1 MRPIYWHRFPFL
13 FLVIPLILGITASQ
27 YLSSFP
33 STFILGV
40 IIISFSLLFIIQK
53 VRSGLPFVLLAFTE
67 LFSTGI
73 YLSETKTPSITAGK
87 TYQLTGRCNQILSPG
102 KLVISSPHLCTYLQI
117 PDSMKVSVG
126 DSLSGLIRLYPLQTS
141 HNRHDFNY
149 NNYLQHQGI
158 QAKGFPVGEIH
169 KTGHSQDLYSVCHM
183 IRNNLA
189 TKLQQVIPDSTTY
202 KLLAALCLGC
212 RQEITS
218 DTKELFQNT
227 GTIHILAISGLHI
240 GAIFAF
246 FLCLLRLFHF
256 KSRKSRLILIPL
268 IWFVACITG
277 LSPSACR
284 AATILS
290 FITIGEVFKQE
301 TIPLN
306 AIAAAAFFSLLINPE
321 LLYSVSFQMSYA
333 AYTGIILIYPL
344 MRIKKMHKFFR
355 PLYTLLCISFSAQ
368 VMTLPIMA
376 YYFHSI
382 SLNSIFINLIAVP
395 AASFL
400 LYGGILLLA
409 LPGFINFY
417 LSYIIISLTH
427 LFIFSL
433 QLFSKI
439 VINLPDLYPTATH
452 VILFYLIIVL
462 VIIYLI
468 TRKRHVLKFICY
480 NMSILLVFHGC
491 FTFYIQN
498 HQEIVI
504 RNLYK
509 HSAILLNYKGYYTY
523 LKTTNPDDGLSTYIT
538 ANHLQALPTHEAFVG
553 QQIKFIRNHLSS
565 PQCSISIIDHTYPT
579 FSNEDI
585 VIITENIYPPD
596 SLKFHPQQ
604 IIMDNSNTGRC
615 TQAWQKFCLKNQIPF
630 FKTSE
635 VGTIILKI

>member
-53 VRSGLPFVLLAFTE
+53 VRSGLPFVLLAFTG

-73 YLSETKTPSITAGK
+73 YLSDTKTPPIISGE

-218 DTKELFQNT
+218 ATKELFQNT

-290 FITIGEVFKQE
+290 FITIGEAFKQE

-344 MRIKKMHKFFR
+344 MQIKKMHKFIR

-368 VMTLPIMA
+368 IMTLPIMA

-382 SLNSIFINLIAVP
+382 SLNSICINLIAVP
-395 AASFL
+395 PASFL
-400 LYGGILLLA
+400 LYGGIMLLA
-409 LPGFINFY
+409 LPGFISFY
-417 LSYIIISLTH
+417 LSYIIIGLAH

-433 QLFSKI
+433 QLFSRV

-468 TRKRHVLKFICY
+468 TRKRHVLRFICY
-480 NMSILLVFHGC
+480 SMSILLIFHGC
-491 FTFYIQN
+491 FTYYIQN

-553 QQIKFIRNHLSS
+553 QQIKFIQNHLSS
-565 PQCSISIIDHTYPT
+565 SQCSISIIDHTNPT
-579 FSNEDI
+579 FSHEDI

>member
-218 DTKELFQNT
+218 ATKELFQNT

-480 NMSILLVFHGC
+480 SMSILLVFHGC

>member
-53 VRSGLPFVLLAFTE
+53 VRSGLPFVLLAFTG

-73 YLSETKTPSITAGK
+73 YLSDTKTPPIISGE

-218 DTKELFQNT
+218 ATKELFQNT

-290 FITIGEVFKQE
+290 FITIGEAFKQE
-301 TIPLN
+301 TIPSN

-344 MRIKKMHKFFR
+344 MQIKKMHKFIR

-368 VMTLPIMA
+368 IMTLPIMA

-395 AASFL
+395 TASFL
-400 LYGGILLLA
+400 LYGGIMLLA
-409 LPGFINFY
+409 LPGFISFY
-417 LSYIIISLTH
+417 LSYIIIGLTH

-433 QLFSKI
+433 QQFSKI
-439 VINLPDLYPTATH
+439 VINLPDLYPTVTH
-452 VILFYLIIVL
+452 VILFYLIIIL
-462 VIIYLI
+462 SIIYLI
-468 TRKRHVLKFICY
+468 TRKRHVLRFICY
-480 NMSILLVFHGC
+480 SMSILLIFHGC
-491 FTFYIQN
+491 FTYYIQN

>member
-33 STFILGV
+33 LTFILGV
-40 IIISFSLLFIIQK
+40 IIISLSLLFIIQK
-53 VRSGLPFVLLAFTE
+53 VRFGLPFVLLAFTG

-73 YLSETKTPSITAGK
+73 YLSDTKTPSIIAGE

-117 PDSMKVSVG
+117 PDSTKVSVG

-290 FITIGEVFKQE
+290 FITIGEVFRQE

-344 MRIKKMHKFFR
+344 MRIKKMYKFFR

-452 VILFYLIIVL
+452 VILFYLIIIL
-462 VIIYLI
+462 SIIYLI
-468 TRKRHVLKFICY
+468 TRKRHVLRFICY
-480 NMSILLVFHGC
+480 SMSILLIFHGC
-491 FTFYIQN
+491 FTYYIQN

>member
-53 VRSGLPFVLLAFTE
+53 VRSGLPFVLLAFTG

-73 YLSETKTPSITAGK
+73 YLSDTKTPPIISGE

-117 PDSMKVSVG
+117 PDSTKVSVG

-158 QAKGFPVGEIH
+158 QAKGFPVDEIH

-218 DTKELFQNT
+218 ATKELFQNT

-290 FITIGEVFKQE
+290 FITIGEAFKQE

-344 MRIKKMHKFFR
+344 MQIKKMHKFFR

-368 VMTLPIMA
+368 IMTLPIMA

-400 LYGGILLLA
+400 LYGGIILLA
-409 LPGFINFY
+409 LPEFISFY
-417 LSYIIISLTH
+417 LSYIIIGLTH

-433 QLFSKI
+433 QLFSRV

-452 VILFYLIIVL
+452 VILFYLIIIL
-462 VIIYLI
+462 SIIYLI
-468 TRKRHVLKFICY
+468 TRKRHVLRFICY
-480 NMSILLVFHGC
+480 SMSILLIFHGC
-491 FTFYIQN
+491 FTYYIQN

>member
-33 STFILGV
+33 STFILSV

-480 NMSILLVFHGC
+480 SMSILLVFHGC

>member
-1 MRPIYWHRFPFL
+1 MHSIYWHRFPFL
-13 FLVIPLILGITASQ
+13 FLAIPLILGITVSQ
-27 YLSSFP
+27 YLSNFLSA
-33 STFILGV
+33 SILGV
-40 IIISFSLLFIIQK
+40 IITSFSLLFIIRK
-53 VRSGLPFVLLAFTE
+53 VRSGLPFVLLSFTG
-67 LFSTGI
+67 LFFTGV
-73 YLSETKTPSITAGK
+73 YLSGTKTPAIIPGE
-87 TYQLTGRCNQILSPG
+87 TYQLAGRCEQILSPG
-102 KLVISSPHLCTYLQI
+102 KIVVSSPHLCTYLKI
-117 PDSMKVSVG
+117 PDSTEISVG

-149 NNYLQHQGI
+149 DNYLQHQGI
-158 QAKGFPVGEIH
+158 QAKGFPAGEIH
-169 KTGHSQDLYSVCHM
+169 KTGHSQDLYSVCHT

-189 TKLQQVIPDSTTY
+189 TKLQRVIPDSATY

-212 RQEITS
+212 RQEITP

-246 FLCLLRLFHF
+246 FLGLFRLFHF
-256 KSRKSRLILIPL
+256 KSKKFRLILIPL
-268 IWFVACITG
+268 IWFTVCITG

-290 FITIGEVFKQE
+290 FITIGEVFRQE

-344 MRIKKMHKFFR
+344 MQIKKMHKYLR

-376 YYFHSI
+376 YYFHTI

-400 LYGGILLLA
+400 LYGGIILLA
-409 LPGFINFY
+409 LPGFISFY
-417 LSYIIISLTH
+417 LSYIIIGLTR

-433 QLFSKI
+433 QQFSKV
-439 VINLPDLYPTATH
+439 VINLPDLYPTTTH
-452 VILFYLIIVL
+452 VILFYLLIIRA
-462 VIIYLI
+462 IIYFI
-468 TRKRHVLKFICY
+468 TRKRHVLTFICCSL
-480 NMSILLVFHGC
+480 SILLVFHCC
-491 FTFYIQN
+491 FIYYIQN

-504 RNLYK
+504 CNLYK
-509 HSAILLNYKGYYTY
+509 HSTILLNYKGYYTY
-523 LKTTNPDDGLSTYIT
+523 LKTSDVDARLSTYIT
-538 ANHLQALPTHEAFVG
+538 ANHLQALPSHEAFVG

-565 PQCSISIIDHTYPT
+565 PRYSISIVDHAYPT

-585 VIITENIYPPD
+585 VIITENIYPPN
-596 SLKFHPQQ
+596 SPEFHPRQ
-604 IIMDNSNTGRC
+604 IIMDNSNTSFC
-615 TQAWQKFCLKNQIPF
+615 TKAWQKFCLKNQIPF
-630 FKTSE
+630 FKTNE

>member
-53 VRSGLPFVLLAFTE
+53 VRSGLPFVLLAFTG

-73 YLSETKTPSITAGK
+73 YLSDTKTPPIISGE

-117 PDSMKVSVG
+117 PDSTKVSVG

-158 QAKGFPVGEIH
+158 QAKGFPVDEIH

-218 DTKELFQNT
+218 ATKELFQNT

-290 FITIGEVFKQE
+290 FITIGEAFKQE

-344 MRIKKMHKFFR
+344 MQIKKMHKFIR

-368 VMTLPIMA
+368 IMTLPIMA

-395 AASFL
+395 TASFL
-400 LYGGILLLA
+400 LYGGIMLLA
-409 LPGFINFY
+409 LPGFISFY
-417 LSYIIISLTH
+417 LSYIIIGLAH

-433 QLFSKI
+433 QLFSRV

-452 VILFYLIIVL
+452 VILFYLIIIL
-462 VIIYLI
+462 SIIYLI
-468 TRKRHVLKFICY
+468 TRKRHVLRFICY
-480 NMSILLVFHGC
+480 SMSILLIFHGC
-491 FTFYIQN
+491 FTYYIQN

>member
-306 AIAAAAFFSLLINPE
+306 AIAATALFSLLINPE

-480 NMSILLVFHGC
+480 SMSILLVFHGC

>member
-1 MRPIYWHRFPFL
+1 
-13 FLVIPLILGITASQ
+13 
-27 YLSSFP
+27 
-33 STFILGV
+33 
-40 IIISFSLLFIIQK
+40 
-53 VRSGLPFVLLAFTE
+53 
-67 LFSTGI
+67 
-73 YLSETKTPSITAGK
+73 
-87 TYQLTGRCNQILSPG
+87 
-102 KLVISSPHLCTYLQI
+102 
-117 PDSMKVSVG
+117 
-126 DSLSGLIRLYPLQTS
+126 
-141 HNRHDFNY
+141 
-149 NNYLQHQGI
+149 
-158 QAKGFPVGEIH
+158 
-169 KTGHSQDLYSVCHM
+169 M

-218 DTKELFQNT
+218 ATKELFQNT

-290 FITIGEVFKQE
+290 FITIGEAFKQE

-344 MRIKKMHKFFR
+344 MQIKKMHKFFR

-368 VMTLPIMA
+368 IMTLPIMA

-417 LSYIIISLTH
+417 LSYIIIGLAH

-433 QLFSKI
+433 QLFSRV

-452 VILFYLIIVL
+452 VILFYLIIIL
-462 VIIYLI
+462 SIIYLI
-468 TRKRHVLKFICY
+468 TRKRHVLRFICY
-480 NMSILLVFHGC
+480 SMSILLIFHGC
-491 FTFYIQN
+491 FTYNIQN

>member
-218 DTKELFQNT
+218 ATKELFQNT

-290 FITIGEVFKQE
+290 FITIGEAFKQE

-480 NMSILLVFHGC
+480 SMSILLVFHGC

>member
-53 VRSGLPFVLLAFTE
+53 VRSGLPFVLLAFTG

-73 YLSETKTPSITAGK
+73 YLSDTKTPPIISGE

-480 NMSILLVFHGC
+480 SMSILLVFHGC

>member
-53 VRSGLPFVLLAFTE
+53 VRSGLPFVLLAFTG

-73 YLSETKTPSITAGK
+73 YLSDTKTPPIISGE

-117 PDSMKVSVG
+117 PDSTKVSVG

-158 QAKGFPVGEIH
+158 QAKGFPVDEIH

-218 DTKELFQNT
+218 ATKELFQNT

-290 FITIGEVFKQE
+290 FITIGEAFRQE

-344 MRIKKMHKFFR
+344 MQIKKIHKFLR

-368 VMTLPIMA
+368 IMTLPIMA

-417 LSYIIISLTH
+417 LSYIIIGLAH

-433 QLFSKI
+433 QLFSRV

-452 VILFYLIIVL
+452 VILFYLIIIL
-462 VIIYLI
+462 SIIYLI
-468 TRKRHVLKFICY
+468 TRKRHVLRFICY
-480 NMSILLVFHGC
+480 SMSILLIFHGC
-491 FTFYIQN
+491 FTYYIQN

>member
-53 VRSGLPFVLLAFTE
+53 VRSGLPFVLLAFTG

-73 YLSETKTPSITAGK
+73 YLSETKTPPIISGE

-344 MRIKKMHKFFR
+344 MQIKKMHKFLR

-368 VMTLPIMA
+368 IMTLPIMA

-480 NMSILLVFHGC
+480 SMSILLVFHGC

-630 FKTSE
+630 FKASE

>member
-169 KTGHSQDLYSVCHM
+169 KTGHSQDLYSVCHS
-183 IRNNLA
+183 IRNNLV
-189 TKLQQVIPDSTTY
+189 TKLQRVIPDSTTY

-306 AIAAAAFFSLLINPE
+306 AIAAAAFFSLLIHPE

-480 NMSILLVFHGC
+480 SMSILLVFHGC

>member
-480 NMSILLVFHGC
+480 SMSILLVFHGC

-604 IIMDNSNTGRC
+604 IIMDNSNTSHC
-615 TQAWQKFCLKNQIPF
+615 TKAWQKFCLKNQIPF

>member
-344 MRIKKMHKFFR
+344 MQIKKMHKFIR

-368 VMTLPIMA
+368 IMTLPIMA

-480 NMSILLVFHGC
+480 SMSILLVFHGC

>member
-33 STFILGV
+33 LTFILGV

-53 VRSGLPFVLLAFTE
+53 VRFGLPFVLLAFTG

-73 YLSETKTPSITAGK
+73 YLSDTKTPSIIAGE

-117 PDSMKVSVG
+117 PDSTKVSVG

-290 FITIGEVFKQE
+290 FITIGEVFRQE

-344 MRIKKMHKFFR
+344 MRIKKMYKFFR

-452 VILFYLIIVL
+452 VILFYLIIIL
-462 VIIYLI
+462 SIIYLI
-468 TRKRHVLKFICY
+468 TRKRHVLRFICY
-480 NMSILLVFHGC
+480 SMSILLIFHGC
-491 FTFYIQN
+491 FTYYIQN

>member
-33 STFILGV
+33 LTFILGV

-53 VRSGLPFVLLAFTE
+53 VRFGLPFVLLAFTG

-73 YLSETKTPSITAGK
+73 YLSDTKTPSIIAGE

-117 PDSMKVSVG
+117 PDSTKVSVG

-290 FITIGEVFKQE
+290 FITIGEVFRQE

-344 MRIKKMHKFFR
+344 MRIKKMYKFFR

-452 VILFYLIIVL
+452 VILFYLIIIL
-462 VIIYLI
+462 SIIYLI
-468 TRKRHVLKFICY
+468 TRKRHVLRFICY
-480 NMSILLVFHGC
+480 SMSILLIFHGC
-491 FTFYIQN
+491 FTYYIQN

-523 LKTTNPDDGLSTYIT
+523 LKTTNPDDGLFTYIT

>member
-53 VRSGLPFVLLAFTE
+53 VRSGLPFVLLAFTG

-73 YLSETKTPSITAGK
+73 YLSDTKTPPIISGE

-117 PDSMKVSVG
+117 PDSTKVSVG

-158 QAKGFPVGEIH
+158 QAKGFPVDEIH

-218 DTKELFQNT
+218 ATKELFQNT

-290 FITIGEVFKQE
+290 FITIGEAFKQE

-344 MRIKKMHKFFR
+344 MQIKKMHKFIR

-368 VMTLPIMA
+368 IMTLPIMA

-395 AASFL
+395 TASFL
-400 LYGGILLLA
+400 LYGGIMLLA
-409 LPGFINFY
+409 LPGFISFY
-417 LSYIIISLTH
+417 LSYIIIGLAH

-433 QLFSKI
+433 QLFSRV

-452 VILFYLIIVL
+452 VILFYLIIIL
-462 VIIYLI
+462 SIIYLI
-468 TRKRHVLKFICY
+468 TRKRHVLRFICY
-480 NMSILLVFHGC
+480 SMSILLIFHGC
-491 FTFYIQN
+491 FTYYIQN

-538 ANHLQALPTHEAFVG
+538 ANHLQALLTHEAFVG

>member
-149 NNYLQHQGI
+149 NNYLQHKGI

-480 NMSILLVFHGC
+480 SMSILLVFHGC

>member
-306 AIAAAAFFSLLINPE
+306 AIAAAAFFSLLIHPE

-480 NMSILLVFHGC
+480 SMSILLVFHGC

>member
-480 NMSILLVFHGC
+480 SMSILLVFHGC

>member
-53 VRSGLPFVLLAFTE
+53 VRSGLPFVLLAFTG

-73 YLSETKTPSITAGK
+73 YLSDTKTPPIISGE

-117 PDSMKVSVG
+117 PDSTKVSVG

-158 QAKGFPVGEIH
+158 QAKGFPVDEIH

-218 DTKELFQNT
+218 ATKELFQNT

-290 FITIGEVFKQE
+290 FITIGEAFKQE

-344 MRIKKMHKFFR
+344 MQIKKMHKFIR

-368 VMTLPIMA
+368 IMTLPIMA

-395 AASFL
+395 TASFL
-400 LYGGILLLA
+400 LYGGIMLLA
-409 LPGFINFY
+409 LPGFISFY
-417 LSYIIISLTH
+417 LSYIIIGLAH

-433 QLFSKI
+433 QLFSRV

-452 VILFYLIIVL
+452 VILFYLIIIL
-462 VIIYLI
+462 SIIYLI
-468 TRKRHVLKFICY
+468 TRKRHVLRFICY
-480 NMSILLVFHGC
+480 SMSILLIFHGC
-491 FTFYIQN
+491 FTYYIQN

-538 ANHLQALPTHEAFVG
+538 ANHLQALPTDEAFVG

>member
-33 STFILGV
+33 LTFILGV

-53 VRSGLPFVLLAFTE
+53 VRFGLPFVLLAFTG

-73 YLSETKTPSITAGK
+73 YLSDTKTPSIIAGE

-117 PDSMKVSVG
+117 PDSTKVSVG

-290 FITIGEVFKQE
+290 FITIGEVFRQE

-344 MRIKKMHKFFR
+344 MRIKKMYKFFR

-376 YYFHSI
+376 YYFHTI

-452 VILFYLIIVL
+452 VILFYLIIIL
-462 VIIYLI
+462 SIIYLI
-468 TRKRHVLKFICY
+468 TRKRHVLRFICY
-480 NMSILLVFHGC
+480 SMSILLIFHGC
-491 FTFYIQN
+491 FTYYIQN

>member
-158 QAKGFPVGEIH
+158 QAKGFPVGEIY

-480 NMSILLVFHGC
+480 SMSILLVFHGC

>member
-417 LSYIIISLTH
+417 FSYIIISLTH
-427 LFIFSL
+427 RIIFSL

-480 NMSILLVFHGC
+480 SMSILLVFHGC

>member
-141 HNRHDFNY
+141 HTRHDFNY

-480 NMSILLVFHGC
+480 SMSILLVFHGC

>member
-73 YLSETKTPSITAGK
+73 YLSETKTPPIISGE

-480 NMSILLVFHGC
+480 SMSILLVFHGC

>member
-268 IWFVACITG
+268 IWFVACITS

-290 FITIGEVFKQE
+290 FITIGEAFKQE

-480 NMSILLVFHGC
+480 SMSILLVFHGC

>member
-1 MRPIYWHRFPFL
+1 
-13 FLVIPLILGITASQ
+13 VIPLILGITASQ

-53 VRSGLPFVLLAFTE
+53 VRSGLPFVLLAFTG

-73 YLSETKTPSITAGK
+73 YLSDTKTPPIISGE

-117 PDSMKVSVG
+117 PDSTKVSVG

-158 QAKGFPVGEIH
+158 QAKGFPVDEIH

-218 DTKELFQNT
+218 ATKELFQNT

-290 FITIGEVFKQE
+290 FITIGEAFKQE

-344 MRIKKMHKFFR
+344 MQIKKMHKFFR

-368 VMTLPIMA
+368 IMTLPIMA

-417 LSYIIISLTH
+417 LSYIIIGLAH

-433 QLFSKI
+433 QLFSRV

-452 VILFYLIIVL
+452 VILFYLIIIL
-462 VIIYLI
+462 SIIYLI
-468 TRKRHVLKFICY
+468 TRKRHVLRFICY
-480 NMSILLVFHGC
+480 SMSILLIFHGC
-491 FTFYIQN
+491 FTYYIQN

>member
-1 MRPIYWHRFPFL
+1 
-13 FLVIPLILGITASQ
+13 VIPLILGITASQ

-480 NMSILLVFHGC
+480 SMSILLVFHGC

>member
-189 TKLQQVIPDSTTY
+189 TKRQQVIPDSTTY

-480 NMSILLVFHGC
+480 SMSILLVFHGC